1 MKHFSTA
8 LVIAMT
14 TGMLLAAETKK
25 AVLPGTDDLS
35 RYVATK
41 APPGSQTT
49 LRDASGREDMVRDS
63 STTEIRQSPLDK
75 ERSLK

>member
-8 LVIAMT
+8 LVIVMT

-25 AVLPGTDDLS
+25 AVLPGSDDLS

-41 APPGSQTT
+41 ACLLYTS
-49 LRDASGREDMVRDS
+49 DAADE
-63 STTEIRQSPLDK
+63 
-75 ERSLK
+75 